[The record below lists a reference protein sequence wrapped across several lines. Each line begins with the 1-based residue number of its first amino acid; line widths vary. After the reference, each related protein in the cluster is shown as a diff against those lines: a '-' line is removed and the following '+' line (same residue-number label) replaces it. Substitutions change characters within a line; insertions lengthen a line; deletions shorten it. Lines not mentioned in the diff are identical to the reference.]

1 MSVATDPELSVI
13 LPSYEEAANLR
24 RLIPELQFHLKNH
37 GMTHEILVV
46 DTERPRD
53 ETSDV
58 CRAHG
63 VVYLAREGGPLY
75 SHALKT
81 GIKRSSGA
89 WVLCMDAD
97 GSHPPRFFS
106 PMWTARNRADLV
118 IASRYV
124 PGGHTENPALLIFLS
139 YVVNVTFRFLLGFGC
154 HDVSNSFRLY
164 RGDALRSLQLECRN
178 FDILEEILLKLQL
191 ADPKFVL
198 TEVPFTFEAR
208 KEGKTKRDLLA
219 FALGYGATLWRLHRL
234 KRAVLGKH
242 P

>member
-1 MSVATDPELSVI
+1 MNVTTNPELSVI

-24 RLIPELQFHLKNH
+24 WLIPELQSQLKKH
-37 GMTHEILVV
+37 GIIHEILVV
-46 DTERPRD
+46 DTEAPHD
-53 ETSDV
+53 ETPDL
-58 CRAHG
+58 CRTHE

-81 GIKRSSGA
+81 GIKRSRGV

-97 GSHPPRFFS
+97 GSHSPSFFS
-106 PMWTARNRADLV
+106 PLWAARNRADLV

-124 PGGHTENPALLIFLS
+124 PGGQTENPALLIFLS

-164 RGDALRSLQLECRN
+164 RGDALRSLHLECHN

-191 ADPKFVL
+191 ANPRFVL
-198 TEVPFTFEAR
+198 AEIPFTFKTR
-208 KEGKTKRDLLA
+208 KYGRTKRDLLV
-219 FALGYGATLWRLHRL
+219 FALGYVATLWRLHRL
-234 KRAVLGKH
+234 KCATMGKH